1 MHLKTRTIR
10 LASIAAML
18 LLVGTGIAQAQSIKK
33 YVTPDGRTIYSDVP
47 VPGAREVG
55 KIAPP
60 PPPIEQS
67 SQDSDDETA
76 DNDAERARQLDRR
89 MAERSARQDK
99 IKAAEAELES
109 ARETLANG
117 KDPLPDERLGIAGG
131 GTRLTEAYYQRQ
143 QNNES
148 AVKNAEQ
155 MLQSLRA
162 KPE

>member
-1 MHLKTRTIR
+1 MRLKTRTIR
-10 LASIAAML
+10 LTSIAAML
-18 LLVGTGIAQAQSIKK
+18 LLVSAGIAQAQGVKK

-60 PPPIEQS
+60 PPIQPAA
-67 SQDSDDETA
+67 QDSDDETA

-99 IKAAEAELES
+99 IRAAEAELES
-109 ARETLANG
+109 AREALANG

-155 MLQSLRA
+155 MLQTLRA